1 MDKTN
6 DIRKGR
12 HCVYDL
18 HAHLVFVTKYRHDV
32 FTDEHLKAL
41 ERIFSDVCASFDCRL
56 EEFNGETDHV
66 HLLISFPPTVELSRL
81 VNSLK
86 GVSSRYMR
94 GGMGDVARMIVHDRL
109 HPDMPVLAGR
119 RLDELIDAHA
129 YDALIATGMGDML
142 TVAQWTSI
150 ARHGD
155 PAACRILDGMRRGMD
170 DAFACRRLRGMCTP
184 A

>member
-56 EEFNGETDHV
+56 EEFNGETDTCTC
-66 HLLISFPPTVELSRL
+66 SYRFPRPWNSADSSTASR
-81 VNSLK
+81 
-86 GVSSRYMR
+86 
-94 GGMGDVARMIVHDRL
+94 
-109 HPDMPVLAGR
+109 
-119 RLDELIDAHA
+119 EC
-129 YDALIATGMGDML
+129 
-142 TVAQWTSI
+142 
-150 ARHGD
+150 
-155 PAACRILDGMRRGMD
+155 PAD
-170 DAFACRRLRGMCTP
+170 T
-184 A
+184 

>member
-32 FTDEHLKAL
+32 FTGEHLTAL
-41 ERIFSDVCASFDCRL
+41 EHVFADVCRSFDCQL

-86 GVSSRYMR
+86 GVSSRIMR
-94 GGMGDVARMIVHDRL
+94 RDY
-109 HPDMPVLAGR
+109 P
-119 RLDELIDAHA
+119 EL
-129 YDALIATGMGDML
+129 
-142 TVAQWTSI
+142 
-150 ARHGD
+150 ARHYWKIGR
-155 PAACRILDGMRRGMD
+155 AHV
-170 DAFACRRLRGMCTP
+170 
-184 A
+184 

>member
-12 HCVYDL
+12 HCIYDL

-32 FTDEHLKAL
+32 FTDEHLTAL
-41 ERIFSDVCASFDCRL
+41 EHIFFDVCASFDCRL

-66 HLLISFPPTVELSRL
+66 RLLVSFPPTVELSRL

-94 GGMGDVARMIVHDRL
+94 RDYPELAQHYWRAQRLWSPSYYAGTNGGA
-109 HPDMPVLAGR
+109 P
-119 RLDELIDAHA
+119 LDTLKRYIEN
-129 YDALIATGMGDML
+129 
-142 TVAQWTSI
+142 QN
-150 ARHGD
+150 R
-155 PAACRILDGMRRGMD
+155 PE
-170 DAFACRRLRGMCTP
+170 
-184 A
+184 

>member
-32 FTDEHLKAL
+32 FTGEHLKAL

-66 HLLISFPPTVELSRL
+66 HLLVSFPPTVELSRL

-86 GVSSRYMR
+86 GVSSRSEE
-94 GGMGDVARMIVHDRL
+94 
-109 HPDMPVLAGR
+109 R
-119 RLDELIDAHA
+119 RVGKE
-129 YDALIATGMGDML
+129 
-142 TVAQWTSI
+142 
-150 ARHGD
+150 
-155 PAACRILDGMRRGMD
+155 CRSRWS
-170 DAFACRRLRGMCTP
+170 P
-184 A
+184 YH

>member
-32 FTDEHLKAL
+32 FTGEHLKAL

-66 HLLISFPPTVELSRL
+66 HLLGYRDDAERIVTAFDVYLLTSLYEGLPYSLVESLRAGVPIVATNVTGSNEVVRPGVNGYLFEVGDVEDGARQVERIISERS
-81 VNSLK
+81 
-86 GVSSRYMR
+86 R
-94 GGMGDVARMIVHDRL
+94 GGFSPDAVRGTYLDRFTSAC
-109 HPDMPVLAGR
+109 M
-119 RLDELIDAHA
+119 LDSVQQS
-129 YDALIATGMGDML
+129 Y
-142 TVAQWTSI
+142 
-150 ARHGD
+150 
-155 PAACRILDGMRRGMD
+155 LD
-170 DAFACRRLRGMCTP
+170 
-184 A
+184 